1 MGYQENTPLFEVIE
15 PLADDRYPEGYVCS
29 ETGEVIPEPMKC
41 CPKCKVTKPT
51 AAFMRRASVRRALT
65 YTGSDVT
72 EASPHHFVM
81 DVVHNRCNDCHEHE
95 LKLAARKYAVDKN
108 GKPIRIRR
116 QSAEAYDAELRAH
129 GRYEYMVPNPY
140 RRYDMDKQR
149 YIGNEFVP
157 ERYVMVMQYKEKQR
171 QRRAEGTQAAKK
183 RKYAADYQALFLAMK
198 LEANRIRNR
207 MTGVKKGKVRVIT
220 IDEAAQAFCKAYML
234 HLESVREG
242 IRKARYAPTAIAPK
256 LSPLDYINENSL
268 ATQQAKELYRQLSSK
283 NQESLR
289 PRYL

>member
-1 MGYQENTPLFEVIE
+1 MGYSENEPLFEIVK

-29 ETGEVIPEPMKC
+29 ENGEVVLEPTKR
-41 CPKCKVTKPT
+41 CPKCKCTKPT
-51 AAFMRRASVRRALT
+51 SAFLRRASVRRALT
-65 YTGSDVT
+65 YTNSDIGD
-72 EASPHHFVM
+72 ASPHHFVM
-81 DVVHNRCNDCHEHE
+81 EVVHNKCNACHEHE
-95 LKLAARKYAVDKN
+95 LKLAARKYAVDEN

-116 QSAEAYDAELRAH
+116 QSAESYDAELRAH

-140 RRYDMDKQR
+140 RRYDKEKQR
-149 YIGNEFVP
+149 YVGNEFVP

-183 RKYAADYQALFLAMK
+183 RNYAADYKALFLAMK
-198 LEANRIRNR
+198 LESNRIRNR

-220 IDEAAQAFCKAYML
+220 IDAPAQAFCKAYMA

-256 LSPLDYINENSL
+256 PSPTDYINDDSL

-283 NQESLR
+283 NQEALR
-289 PRYL
+289 PKYL